1 MEDLEAWLDQ
11 PHGQARSQVIDL
23 ELASPDPDDL
33 TLRQARWLGQADQI
47 FASDDVPEAVL
58 VRARADAERFTLSFW
73 DEQPTTG
80 LTLRI
85 RMKI

>member
-1 MEDLEAWLDQ
+1 MAGAADM
-11 PHGQARSQVIDL
+11 
-23 ELASPDPDDL
+23 ELASADPDDL

-58 VRARADAERFTLSFW
+58 DRARADAQRFVLTLW
-73 DEQPTTG
+73 DERPTDG

-85 RMKI
+85 RMKA